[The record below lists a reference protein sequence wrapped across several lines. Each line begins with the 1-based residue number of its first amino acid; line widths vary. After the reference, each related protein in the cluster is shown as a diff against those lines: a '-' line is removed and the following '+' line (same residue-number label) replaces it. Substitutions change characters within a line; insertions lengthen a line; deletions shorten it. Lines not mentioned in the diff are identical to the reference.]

1 MRNQVE
7 SLKKYLRRL
16 GAGEDLEKVRKDF
29 AVEFQDVDA
38 TVIMKAEQEMLVEG
52 TPLSEVQKLCD
63 VHAALFHGAT
73 REEKIANA
81 EREVNAAMIREE
93 RTTKTQK
100 LIEQKGHPLYT
111 FTKENEALA
120 GLLDQIKTAACAGD
134 VTQDLLGS
142 LRDISIHYAKKAIC
156 FTLI

>member
-1 MRNQVE
+1 MGNQVE
-7 SLKKYLRRL
+7 SLKKYLKRL

-38 TVIMKAEQEMLVEG
+38 TVIMKAEQEMLAEG

-111 FTKENEALA
+111 FTKE
-120 GLLDQIKTAACAGD
+120 K
-134 VTQDLLGS
+134 
-142 LRDISIHYAKKAIC
+142 
-156 FTLI
+156 

>member
-1 MRNQVE
+1 MGNQVE
-7 SLKKYLRRL
+7 SLKIFKAFGRWGGFR
-16 GAGEDLEKVRKDF
+16 KVRKDF

-38 TVIMKAEQEMLVEG
+38 TVIMKAEQEMLAEG

-111 FTKENEALA
+111 LPRKMRRW
-120 GLLDQIKTAACAGD
+120 QACWI
-134 VTQDLLGS
+134 
-142 LRDISIHYAKKAIC
+142 R
-156 FTLI
+156 

>member
-1 MRNQVE
+1 MGNQVE

-38 TVIMKAEQEMLVEG
+38 TVIMKAEQEMLAEG

-81 EREVNAAMIREE
+81 ERLKFGKVQRAIKKYR
-93 RTTKTQK
+93 RPLFQIQK
-100 LIEQKGHPLYT
+100 
-111 FTKENEALA
+111 
-120 GLLDQIKTAACAGD
+120 
-134 VTQDLLGS
+134 S
-142 LRDISIHYAKKAIC
+142 LCQVDI
-156 FTLI
+156 

>member
-1 MRNQVE
+1 MGNQVE

-38 TVIMKAEQEMLVEG
+38 TVIMKAEQEMLAEG

-120 GLLDQIKTAACAGD
+120 GLLDQIKTAACAED
-134 VTQDLLGS
+134 VT
-142 LRDISIHYAKKAIC
+142 
-156 FTLI
+156 